1 MSVIRNRLL
10 YVNDYQ
16 VIDVKNGVVSAHEG
30 DGEPEVK
37 VPDDRLRV
45 VLLDH
50 QFGFQV
56 LSFVDR
62 P

>member
-16 VIDVKNGVVSAHEG
+16 VIDVKNGVVSAYEG

-50 QFGFQV
+50 
-56 LSFVDR
+56 
-62 P
+62 